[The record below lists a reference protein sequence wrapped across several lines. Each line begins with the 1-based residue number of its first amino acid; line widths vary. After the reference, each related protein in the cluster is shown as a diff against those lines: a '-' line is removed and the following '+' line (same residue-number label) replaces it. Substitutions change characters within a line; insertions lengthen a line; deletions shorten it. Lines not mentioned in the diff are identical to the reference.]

1 MTVSDEIARRYRA
14 LFDLTDLV
22 AVVTGG
28 GGGLGSAI
36 ARGLAAF
43 GARLVIAD
51 LDGMLAGKVAQQ
63 ILAAGGEARATTL
76 DVTRPAAVRALA
88 GDIAGAEGRADIL
101 VNAAGVL
108 ALAPAEEMS
117 LETWARVLDVNLTGI
132 FLTTQAIGSLMLRR
146 ARGKIVNLASVSSVV
161 ANPGYAAYAASK
173 GGVAQLTRV
182 LGVEWCRRGV
192 NVNAIGPAIVET
204 ELTRAY
210 LGDATWRASALG
222 KIPMGRFGTADDL
235 VGATV
240 FLASSASDF
249 MVGQTIYVDGGRTLG

>member
-1 MTVSDEIARRYRA
+1 MTASAETTYRS
-14 LFDLTDLV
+14 LFDLNGRVALV
-22 AVVTGG
+22 AGG
-28 GGGLGSAI
+28 GGGLGREI
-36 ARGLAAF
+36 ARGLADW
-43 GARLVIAD
+43 GARLLIAD
-51 LDGMLAGKVAQQ
+51 RDLPRAETVSREIVKR
-63 ILAAGGEARATTL
+63 GGLARAL
-76 DVTRPAAVRALA
+76 MVDVTSPDSVRSLVQEVVAV
-88 GDIAGAEGRADIL
+88 EGRVDVL
-101 VNAAGVL
+101 VNAAGILEV
-108 ALAPAEEMS
+108 APAVDLS
-117 LETWARVLDVNLTGI
+117 FATWSKVLDVNLTGV
-132 FLTTQAIGSLMLRR
+132 FLMSQAVGAVMLRQG
-146 ARGKIVNLASVSSVV
+146 RGKVINIASVSSTV

>member
-1 MTVSDEIARRYRA
+1 MTVSPESAHSYRA

-28 GGGLGSAI
+28 GGGLGGEI

-51 LDGMLAGKVAQQ
+51 LDGTRAEKVAQE
-63 ILAAGGEARATTL
+63 IGGHARSTTV

-88 GDIAGAEGRADIL
+88 DDVAGVERRADIL
-101 VNAAGVL
+101 VNAAGIL

-117 LETWARVLDVNLTGI
+117 PETWSRVLDVNLTGI
-132 FLTTQAIGSLMLRR
+132 FLTTQAIGALMLRQG
-146 ARGKIVNLASVSSVV
+146 RGKIINLASVSSVV

-182 LGVEWCRRGV
+182 LGLEWCRRGV
-192 NVNAIGPAIVET
+192 NVNAIGPAVVDT
-204 ELTRAY
+204 DLTRAF
-210 LGDATWRASALG
+210 LADATWRALALG
-222 KIPMGRFGTADDL
+222 KIPMGRFGTAGDV
-235 VGATV
+235 VGAAV

>member
-1 MTVSDEIARRYRA
+1 VTVSPQIARRYRA
-14 LFDLTDLV
+14 LFDLTDQV
-22 AVVTGG
+22 SVVTGG
-28 GGGLGSAI
+28 GGALGGEI

-43 GARLVIAD
+43 GARLIIAD
-51 LDGMLAGKVAQQ
+51 LDGTRAAKVAQE
-63 ILAAGGEARATTL
+63 IATGGGQARVATV

-88 GDIAGAEGRADIL
+88 DDIAGGEGRADIL
-101 VNAAGVL
+101 VNAAGIL

-117 LETWARVLDVNLTGI
+117 PETWGRVLDVNLTGI
-132 FLTTQAIGSLMLRR
+132 FLTTQAIGALMLRR
-146 ARGKIVNLASVSSVV
+146 GRGKIVNMASVSSVV

-204 ELTRAY
+204 ELTSAF
-210 LGDATWRASALG
+210 LADATWRASALA
-222 KIPMGRFGTADDL
+222 KIPMGRLGTADDL
-235 VGATV
+235 VGAAV